1 MPEARQTDTHFLP
14 PGLLE
19 RLGGLDVVART
30 VAHGFVAGLHRS
42 RNHGAGE
49 EFARHREYQQGD
61 DVRRLDWKV
70 YGRTDRLYVR
80 EFRERSNLSAMLAV
94 DATASM
100 GYAEPGGVAKLRY
113 GAYVAAALAHLMLG
127 AGDAVGLATFGR
139 GAELALPPRSRRGQL
154 HDLLLR
160 LERLRAEGDAPAA
173 AALDRVG
180 ERLRRPGRVVLVSDL
195 LEDDDGDGLVAA
207 VGRLRARG
215 DEVVVFRVLTPAEE
229 GTGAPEAGRFFDPE
243 RPGPGIPASPGDDPG
258 FAERVRGYY
267 DGLAARLRE
276 RGAEY
281 VGLRTDEPV
290 ERGLIRWAR
299 SRRP

>member
-1 MPEARQTDTHFLP
+1 MNPTFLP

-30 VAHGFVAGLHRS
+30 VARGFVAGIHRS
-42 RNHGAGE
+42 PHHGAGE

-70 YGRTDRLYVR
+70 FGRTDRLYVR
-80 EFRERSNLSAMLAV
+80 EFRERSNLSAMVVV

-113 GAYVAAALAHLMLG
+113 AAYVAAALAHVMLG
-127 AGDAVGLATFGR
+127 TGDAVGLAVFGR
-139 GAELALPPRSRRGQL
+139 GAEMALPPRSRRGQL
-154 HDLLLR
+154 HDLLVR
-160 LERLRAEGDAPAA
+160 LERLRPDGDAPAA
-173 AALDRVG
+173 AALDLAG

-195 LEDDDGDGLVAA
+195 LEEGAADATVAA

-215 DEVVVFRVLTPAEE
+215 DETVVFRVLTPAEE
-229 GTGAPEAGRFFDPE
+229 GTRPPGEGRFFDPE
-243 RPGPGIPASPGDDPG
+243 RPGPGIDAAPAADPG
-258 FAERVRGYY
+258 YAERVRAYY

-281 VGLRTDEPV
+281 VPLSTAEPV

-299 SRRP
+299 SRRV

>member
-1 MPEARQTDTHFLP
+1 MPDTTARHDFLP

-30 VAHGFVAGLHRS
+30 VAQGFVAGIHRS
-42 RNHGAGE
+42 PNHGAGE

-80 EFRERSNLSAMLAV
+80 EFRERSNLGAVLVV

-100 GYAEPGGVAKLRY
+100 GYAEPGGVPKLRY
-113 GAYVAAALAHLMLG
+113 AAYVAAAMAHLMLG

-139 GAELALPPRSRRGQL
+139 AAELALPPRSRRGQL

-160 LERLRAEGDAPAA
+160 LEGLRAEGGAPAA
-173 AALDRVG
+173 AALDRAG

-195 LEDDDGDGLVAA
+195 LEEGDGDSLVAA

-215 DEVVVFRVLTPAEE
+215 DEAVVMRVLTPAEE
-229 GTGAPEAGRFFDPE
+229 GTRPPEPGRFFDPE
-243 RPGPGIPASPGDDPG
+243 RPGPGIAAAPAADPG
-258 FAERVRGYY
+258 FAERVRAYY
-267 DGLAARLRE
+267 NGLAARLRE

-281 VGLRTDEPV
+281 VALSTAEPV

-299 SRRP
+299 SRRA

>member
-1 MPEARQTDTHFLP
+1 MPDTTPRTHFLP

-30 VAHGFVAGLHRS
+30 VAQGFVAGIHRS
-42 RNHGAGE
+42 PNHGAGE

-61 DVRRLDWKV
+61 DVRWLDWKV

-80 EFRERSNLSAMLAV
+80 EFRERSNLGAVLVV

-100 GYAEPGGVAKLRY
+100 GYAEPGGVPKLRY
-113 GAYVAAALAHLMLG
+113 AAYVAAALAHLMLG
-127 AGDAVGLATFGR
+127 AGDAVGLATFGT

-160 LERLRAEGDAPAA
+160 LEGLRAEGGAAAA
-173 AALDRVG
+173 AALDRAG

-195 LEDDDGDGLVAA
+195 LEEGAADATVAA
-207 VGRLRARG
+207 AGRLRARG
-215 DEVVVFRVLTPAEE
+215 DEVIVFRVLTPAEE
-229 GTGAPEAGRFFDPE
+229 GVRAPEPGRFYDPE
-243 RPGPGIPASPGDDPG
+243 RPGPGIAAAPAADPG
-258 FAERVRGYY
+258 YAERVRAWY
-267 DGLAARLRE
+267 DALAERLRG
-276 RGAEY
+276 RGVEY
-281 VGLRTDEPV
+281 VPLSTAEPV

-299 SRRP
+299 ARRR